1 MNRIE
6 RALKAYENFRELQ
19 SRMDGG
25 NRYKG
30 GFYAD
35 DVTALLR
42 RADKK
47 PVGSSCLVLFDALAA
62 GWMLGYESAQRER
75 GGGALIELLQQLK
88 KDSANSVAAAS
99 GACVPEDGVN
109 SAETAGDLEPLGEV
123 LSRTFSETSVVKC
136 GKVEGGA
143 NIAR

>member
-6 RALKAYENFRELQ
+6 RALKTYETFRAAQARVE
-19 SRMDGG
+19 GG
-25 NRYKG
+25 NRFKG

-42 RADKK
+42 LADKR

-62 GWMLGYESAQRER
+62 GWMLGYECAQRER
-75 GGGALIELLQQLK
+75 GGVALTNLLQQLATAG
-88 KDSANSVAAAS
+88 ANSAVD
-99 GACVPEDGVN
+99 GQKLPEDGAN
-109 SAETAGDLEPLGEV
+109 PAEPTKELEPLGET
-123 LSRTFSETSVVKC
+123 LSRVLAQTPVANC

-143 NIAR
+143 KGAV